1 MRARRVRHTLAL
13 LIGGLMMIDVWAAE
27 DLLSLYRRA
36 QDDNPLL
43 RARMLAVERARA
55 QEDLAASRLRPQV
68 NLQLYPSRNRYEDP
82 FGESYFNGQRN
93 VLSARQPLLD
103 LASAYRVEGA
113 RATVRQSEREQAM
126 ARNELFAR
134 LADQYLLSLQAN
146 DELAH
151 LQAERV
157 AADRQVQRLRA
168 MREREMAKI
177 TDLAE
182 AIAWSQQLATR
193 EIDLRNK
200 AAEARVRLGELIGQD
215 PGELKTLTRR
225 ELPGVPGSEQSWTE
239 QVAAAN
245 EWIAAR
251 EAAVDAGRLGL
262 RAARA
267 EHWPTASLLAQRSQ
281 TNQDLSGAPRRDF
294 TTDLIGLELRIPI
307 YEGGRVSAASAS
319 AVADLSIAEEQLE
332 ATRREM
338 ERETRLLYASAVAN
352 RARIDS
358 TEAEVDALAQ
368 TVRAQQR
375 GYELGVVTVIH
386 VLDARRRLLRART
399 QLAKARYDYLR
410 DLIGLRLR
418 AGHFTEQEAASFND
432 WFAARSEPEDLLA
445 DMLEQL
451 SRQ

>member
-1 MRARRVRHTLAL
+1 MRVRTVQCTLAL
-13 LIGGLMMIDVWAAE
+13 LIGGLVMLDVRAAE

-36 QDDNPLL
+36 QTDNPLL
-43 RARMLAVERARA
+43 RARALAVERARA

-68 NLQLYPSRNRYEDP
+68 SLQLSPSRNRYE
-82 FGESYFNGQRN
+82 EASAEVYFDGQRN

-103 LASAYRVEGA
+103 LASAYRVDGA
-113 RATVRQSEREQAM
+113 RATIRQSEQEHAM

-134 LADQYLLSLQAN
+134 LADQYLLSLQAS
-146 DELAH
+146 DELAQ
-151 LQAERV
+151 LQAERD

-168 MREREMAKI
+168 MREREMAKV

-182 AIAWSQQLATR
+182 AIAWAQQLATR

-200 AAEARVRLGELIGQD
+200 AEEARVRLGELIGQD
-215 PGELKTLTRR
+215 PGELKTLARR
-225 ELPGVPGSEQSWTE
+225 EFPAVPGTEKYWTE

-245 EWIAAR
+245 ELIGAR
-251 EAAVDAGRLGL
+251 KAAVEAGRLGL

-267 EHWPTASLLAQRSQ
+267 EHWPTASLLLQRSQ
-281 TNQDLSGAPRRDF
+281 TNQDFTGAPRRDF
-294 TTDLIGLELRIPI
+294 TTDLVAVEVRIPI
-307 YEGGRVSAASAS
+307 YEGGRVNAASAS
-319 AVADLSIAEEQLE
+319 AAADLSIAEEQLE

-358 TEAEVDALAQ
+358 TDAEVDALAQ

-399 QLAKARYDYLR
+399 ELAKSRYDYLR
-410 DLIGLRLR
+410 DLIGLSLR
-418 AGHFTEQEAASFND
+418 AGDFTEQEAASFND
-432 WFAARSEPEDLLA
+432 WFAARGEPEDLLA
-445 DMLEQL
+445 DVLEQL